1 MSNTKRPAL
10 QRKHTRTTEAN
21 RNEAL
26 DLGITVKVNG
36 QEYTVRQ
43 GDLTSMDTMALRR
56 ETGFSFRS
64 LLEAFRAD
72 PDIDL
77 IAALM
82 WLSRRVDGER
92 MLSFEQVA
100 IEIDYDA
107 DLDLIE
113 VAEPEDETSP
123 EA

>member
-10 QRKHTRTTEAN
+10 QRQHTRTSEKK
-21 RNEAL
+21 RNDDL
-26 DLGITVKVNG
+26 DLGITVKVDG
-36 QEYTVRQ
+36 REYTVRQ

-64 LLEAFRAD
+64 LLVAFNAD

-77 IAALM
+77 VAALV
-82 WLSRRVDGER
+82 WLARRSEGEKL
-92 MLSFEQVA
+92 LSFEQVA
-100 IEIDYDA
+100 DEIDYDV

-113 VAEPEDETSP
+113 VAEPEDDSP